1 MLARAV
7 HYRQD
12 IVEGRWVI
20 VSKHRR
26 RAWEVIVEPDY
37 ENERLVVIT
46 AYPEEV
52 R

>member
-20 VSKHRR
+20 VSKHRKGS
-26 RAWEVIVEPDY
+26 WEVIVEPDA
-37 ENERLVVIT
+37 ESERLVVIT
-46 AYPEEV
+46 AYPAEV